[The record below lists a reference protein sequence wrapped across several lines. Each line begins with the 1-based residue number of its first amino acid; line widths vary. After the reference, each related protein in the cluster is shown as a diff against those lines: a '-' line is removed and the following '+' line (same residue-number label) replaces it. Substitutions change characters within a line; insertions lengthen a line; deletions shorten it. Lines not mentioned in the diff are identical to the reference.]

1 METLAEIV
9 GFLNGWLWSKGMIAL
24 CLFVGIQYSIVMRW
38 PQIRLFR
45 PMVQSIRG
53 GDSSAGIT
61 PFQAFTM
68 ALGGRV
74 GVGAI
79 AGVATGIYF
88 GGPGAVFWLMMYSIL
103 GSATAMGES
112 VLAQIWKVDVA
123 GEYRGGPAYY
133 LKQSPLPIMGTLSM
147 IAGILSFGFTAPT
160 IQAYNIAESMQNA
173 FGVNVWVSG
182 VIQAILFGVIVLG
195 GMRRIGQVAEYVVP
209 FMAIAYLILTVIV
222 LAVNIVHI
230 PAMIYHIF
238 ASAFALDAV
247 YGAIFGSA
255 IMWGVRRAV
264 YSSEAGMG
272 SGAHAA
278 AAAEVPHPIQQGL
291 AQGFSVY
298 LTLIIC
304 LCTALMIM
312 STGMFN
318 TINENIDYE
327 KQITTVVGAK
337 DVTKEKAIEE
347 VTKVIQSSSA
357 FKEKDKLIGEIVSV
371 IETGFDNPET
381 KAKTLTVIGDIVK
394 NSDKVVI
401 NSTNEILHSGIP
413 NVQQGIGYTQAA
425 IDSLVYGKAAADPNV
440 ISFGS
445 YFIALAVLFF
455 AFTTILSFGFY
466 AEVNVSYLLRNSP
479 LLKTAIITVVCIQ
492 MASIVLGSVVKS
504 GLAWDIADLGV
515 ALITWSNLIGMV
527 FLSGVCAKC
536 MRHYDD
542 QKKKGLKPVFN
553 PDEAGIKNAELWHSI
568 VEKNYKD
575 LNQDKS

>member
-1 METLAEIV
+1 
-9 GFLNGWLWSKGMIAL
+9 MIGL
-24 CLFVGIQYSIVMRW
+24 CLVVGIQYSVMMRF
-38 PQIRLFR
+38 PQIRLFGK
-45 PMVQSIRG
+45 MVRSIRG

-133 LKQSPLPIMGTLSM
+133 LKQSPLPFMGALSM
-147 IAGILSFGFTAPT
+147 AAGIISFGFTAPT
-160 IQAYNIAESMQNA
+160 IQAYNIAESMHNA

-182 VIQAILFGVIVLG
+182 ILQAVLFGVIVLG

-209 FMAIAYLILTVIV
+209 FMAIAYMILTVIV
-222 LAVNIVHI
+222 LIVNVTEI
-230 PAMIYHIF
+230 PAMLYHIF
-238 ASAFALDAV
+238 ASAFGLDAV

-255 IMWGVRRAV
+255 VMWGVRRAV

-312 STGMFN
+312 STGMYN
-318 TINENIDYE
+318 VIDENRDISKE
-327 KQITTVVGAK
+327 IVTVFDKNDASKDSAAVIG
-337 DVTKEKAIEE
+337 DVTKIVTESKTFRDS
-347 VTKVIQSSSA
+347 TKVVEEMTA
-357 FKEKDKLIGEIVSV
+357 
-371 IETGFDNPET
+371 
-381 KAKTLTVIGDIVK
+381 A
-394 NSDKVVI
+394 I
-401 NSTNEILHSGIP
+401 NSNVEAGYDKTKLVEAITKVMKDNTKTVKDNASAVLHSGIP
-413 NVQQGIGYTQAA
+413 DVQQGIGYTQAA
-425 IDSLVYGKAAADPNV
+425 IDSLVYGKDAADPNI

-479 LLKTAIITVVCIQ
+479 LLKPAIITVVCIQ
-492 MASIVLGSVVKS
+492 MGSIVLGSVVKS
-504 GLAWDIADLGV
+504 GIAWDIADAGV
-515 ALITWSNLIGMV
+515 ALLTWTNLIGML
-527 FLSGVCAKC
+527 FLGGVAAKC

-542 QKKKGLKPVFN
+542 QLKKGLNPVFD
-553 PDEAGIKNAELWHSI
+553 PDEAGIKNAEIWHSI
-568 VEKNYKD
+568 KEKNYKD
-575 LNQDKS
+575 LNQGQS